1 MDDFYI
7 KWGRSEYAD
16 GGSNGSK
23 GKSDQAHGRS
33 INQEQVPDSRKR
45 LSEPARASKT
55 NNSEEPSRA
64 ILAGCCTDLSPEKHA
79 RAMSELKGLADAC
92 GLAVVST
99 VIQNAAQITHAT
111 YIGSGKV
118 IELKNELDRRTEKEK
133 NKKEKTG
140 V

>member
-79 RAMSELKGLADAC
+79 RAMSELRGQ
-92 GLAVVST
+92 GT
-99 VIQNAAQITHAT
+99 VIEHSRSSSLSALRNILEKHA
-111 YIGSGKV
+111 G
-118 IELKNELDRRTEKEK
+118 
-133 NKKEKTG
+133 
-140 V
+140 